1 MVVFEDTDNDMSI
14 SKNESLRIFFSP
26 KIVLNLFKQ
35 NVMKTLEKLIIG
47 KSPKAN
53 IIIDS
58 DKYAFLDGIEMF
70 AEKNAR
76 AKEKLSKIKFPEG
89 FSLR

>member
-1 MVVFEDTDNDMSI
+1 
-14 SKNESLRIFFSP
+14 
-26 KIVLNLFKQ
+26 
-35 NVMKTLEKLIIG
+35 MKTLEKPING
-47 KSPKAN
+47 KLPKAN
-53 IIIDS
+53 IIIDN
-58 DKYAFLDGIEMF
+58 DKYAFLDGIKMF

>member
-1 MVVFEDTDNDMSI
+1 
-14 SKNESLRIFFSP
+14 
-26 KIVLNLFKQ
+26 
-35 NVMKTLEKLIIG
+35 MKTLEKLIIG
-47 KSPKAN
+47 KLPKAN
-53 IIIDS
+53 IIIDN

-89 FSLR
+89 FGLW